1 MWKIPTE
8 TLIELICFNTM
19 FMCFHSF
26 IHCINCVIIT
36 DESVLKTSIHSE
48 KNLPSIEMLGD
59 NIDVTITPSKM
70 TSDAQRK
77 SLHWFL
83 VMMKLKNITV
93 KDMDVS
99 EVCLCLSQVHVLS
112 TF

>member
-1 MWKIPTE
+1 
-8 TLIELICFNTM
+8 
-19 FMCFHSF
+19 
-26 IHCINCVIIT
+26 
-36 DESVLKTSIHSE
+36 
-48 KNLPSIEMLGD
+48 MLGD

-77 SLHWFL
+77 SLHWFF

-112 TF
+112 TFLNMLDAYLICMYFRLFYI

>member
-1 MWKIPTE
+1 M
-8 TLIELICFNTM
+8 
-19 FMCFHSF
+19 
-26 IHCINCVIIT
+26 
-36 DESVLKTSIHSE
+36 LKTSIHSE
-48 KNLPSIEMLGD
+48 KNLPSIEMIGD
-59 NIDVTITPSKM
+59 NIHVTITPSKM